1 MSFIRRIASV
11 LFALA
16 FIVSTQAYA
25 HAAMPMAN
33 ADTVISAMV
42 SGPQASDCKG
52 CNQSDLMSK
61 TDCKATCVPVMAL
74 TPDCQ
79 VVEQDHMDVASMWK
93 TDHATTHETAPDTAP
108 PRS

>member
-1 MSFIRRIASV
+1 MSFVRRIASV

-25 HAAMPMAN
+25 HTAMPMAKG
-33 ADTVISAMV
+33 DMEMLAMATG
-42 SGPQASDCKG
+42 SNASDCNG
-52 CNQSDLMSK
+52 CNQSDLMAK
-61 TDCKATCVPVMAL
+61 ADCKATCVPVMAL

-79 VVEQDHMDVASMWK
+79 VTEQDDMDVASMWK
-93 TDHATTHETAPDTAP
+93 IDHATTHETAPDTAP